1 MVLTSDTKTVR
12 SLLQHL
18 QFAKADAFRTWQY
31 SNTLRVP
38 GFEDSLSDEAHGLC
52 CQPLVGQPIT
62 VGNGASR
69 MAIAPDGDYAYV
81 PNGTDNTVSV
91 INIQP
96 Q

>member
-1 MVLTSDTKTVR
+1 MIAT
-12 SLLQHL
+12 
-18 QFAKADAFRTWQY
+18 
-31 SNTLRVP
+31 
-38 GFEDSLSDEAHGLC
+38 AHYKI
-52 CQPLVGQPIT
+52 VGQPIT